1 MIIHGITER
10 GFNKIEQEEYDN
22 LYVTSFLDVLG
33 TNVKPLKTIRLGKA
47 NVFDGKKRPVKLVM
61 QSTENKDQIMSRLV
75 NLRNSDEQY
84 KLISV
89 KDDYTLKERDMIREW
104 VKNATKRNEEE
115 NSNDWKVRGTLKT
128 GLRVVKVI
136 RKINEDQ
143 E

>member
-33 TNVKPLKTIRLGKA
+33 TNVKPLKIIRLGKA

-61 QSTENKDQIMSRLV
+61 QSTEDKDQIISRLV

-84 KLISV
+84 KSISV
-89 KDDYTLKERDMIREW
+89 KDDYTLEEQDMITEW
-104 VKNATKRNEEE
+104 VKKQRNEEE
-115 NSNDWKVRGTLKT
+115 NSNDRKVRGTPKT
-128 GLRVVKVI
+128 GLRLVKVA